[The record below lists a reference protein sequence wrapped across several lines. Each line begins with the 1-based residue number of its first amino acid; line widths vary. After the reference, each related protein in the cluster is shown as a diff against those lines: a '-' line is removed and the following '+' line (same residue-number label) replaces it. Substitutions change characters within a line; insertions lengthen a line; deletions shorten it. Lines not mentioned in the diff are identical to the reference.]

1 MHSVIA
7 RAKSRLL
14 HHIEHRSYD
23 VNHTD
28 IPSLCV
34 HTSCD
39 RCAASTLPDDEDILR
54 VWMQHRAH
62 DAERAVHR
70 EEGHTALGVAG
81 NKECVVC
88 QVRRAPIRI
97 RGQVKKGYSRPAKEG
112 CIGSNQDEI

>member
-1 MHSVIA
+1 MDRVRLNDVVPMLFAQEYMAGICNGTCIAWVCVVFPERFMHSVIA

-28 IPSLCV
+28 IPSICV

-54 VWMQHRAH
+54 VRMYHRAQT
-62 DAERAVHR
+62 AECTVHR
-70 EEGHTALGVAG
+70 
-81 NKECVVC
+81 
-88 QVRRAPIRI
+88 
-97 RGQVKKGYSRPAKEG
+97 
-112 CIGSNQDEI
+112 